1 LEINFD
7 NNYLEDFNLI
17 SGYLM
22 LYEQLLR
29 LYNVNPSPNKL
40 HIGLKNNQL
49 QLLKADHPAFT
60 NKSNLLPSEPL

>member
-1 LEINFD
+1 
-7 NNYLEDFNLI
+7 
-17 SGYLM
+17 M